1 MGHKTESWLRDLR
14 RRLNGALLGVPVFVK
29 VMGIALGMAVV
40 LGSGMLWQIHQT
52 WHAHMLRDLEQR
64 GQKLAAQLGNHCLE
78 FLHAGHAG
86 KVQEELQ
93 HAVLE
98 SPDLVY
104 AEFQDTN
111 GLVLAQARASEWAD
125 AAPQMRELTTLLG
138 NGTHQVRLGL
148 STVHVDREV
157 GWLTWR
163 LARTTAVIALLGMA
177 AAWWLTRLFA
187 HPIEELA
194 LLTREVK
201 GGDYEVQAP
210 VRAGDEVGE
219 LAAAFNQMTQAL
231 AQKEAGRQRL
241 LHRVIRAGEEERK
254 RLAREL
260 HDDTGQALTSQIAA
274 LSALEEQSRDAT
286 TRRRLADLRQQT
298 EQTLEEVHSLAV
310 TLRPSVLDD
319 VGLRAA
325 LDRHCRMFAQR
336 FGVQVA
342 CVDLDLGDRRLPAEV
357 ELMIYRVVQ
366 EALTNAVRHGHADRI
381 KVLVQLAGAGVL
393 TIVRD
398 NGCGFDAHD
407 WQKRCLEGNH
417 LGLLGIEERVN
428 LVGGSFCVDS
438 QPGKGAAVYA
448 DVPLP
453 QPG

>member
-1 MGHKTESWLRDLR
+1 MDHKTESRLHHLR
-14 RRLNGALLGVPVFVK
+14 RRLNEVLLGVPVFVK

-40 LGSGMLWQIHQT
+40 LGAGMLWQIHQT
-52 WHAHMLRDLEQR
+52 WHAYKLHDLEQR
-64 GQKLAAQLGNHCLE
+64 GQQLAAQVGNHCVDL
-78 FLHAGHAG
+78 LHEGRAG
-86 KVQEELQ
+86 KIQEELQ
-93 HAVLE
+93 HALVE

-104 AEFQDTN
+104 AVFEHTN
-111 GLVLAQARASEWAD
+111 GLVLAQARAPERAD
-125 AAPQMRELTTLLG
+125 DAPHLRELTKLLG
-138 NGTHQVRLGL
+138 NGRHEVRLGF
-148 STVHVDREV
+148 STAHVDSEV

-163 LARTTAVIALLGMA
+163 LARITAVIALLGMA
-177 AAWWLTRLFA
+177 VAWWLTRLFA

-194 LLTREVK
+194 LLTRVVKEGEYEVK
-201 GGDYEVQAP
+201 AP
-210 VRAGDEVGE
+210 VRASDEVGE
-219 LAAAFNQMTQAL
+219 LAAAFNQMIQAL

-241 LHRVIRAGEEERK
+241 LHKVIRAGEEERK

-274 LSALEEQSRDAT
+274 LGALEEQSRDAT
-286 TRRRLADLRQQT
+286 TRRRLADLRQQA
-298 EQTLEEVHSLAV
+298 EQMLGEVHSLAV

-319 VGLRAA
+319 VGLKAA

-336 FGVQVA
+336 FGVHVT

-381 KVLVQLAGAGVL
+381 KVLVQLARAGVL

-407 WQKRCLEGNH
+407 WQKRCLAGNH
-417 LGLLGIEERVN
+417 LGLLGIEERVS

-438 QPGKGAAVYA
+438 EPGKGAAVYA
-448 DVPLP
+448 DVPLKEP
-453 QPG
+453 E